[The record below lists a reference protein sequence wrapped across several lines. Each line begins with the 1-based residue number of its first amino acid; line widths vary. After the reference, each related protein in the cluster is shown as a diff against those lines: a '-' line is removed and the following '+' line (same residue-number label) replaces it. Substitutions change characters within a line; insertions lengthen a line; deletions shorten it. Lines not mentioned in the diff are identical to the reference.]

1 MYNRGFAYVN
11 GIHLFIETQS
21 RTYKKIHV
29 SV

>member
-1 MYNRGFAYVN
+1 MLTAF
-11 GIHLFIETQS
+11 IHSFIETQS